1 MFLIFFQFIS
11 KQDLMIFRE
20 SNDKCSSRNLKK
32 KEKIISIYLVLIAER
47 ALNVKKMFAIVTVE
61 ITIFKVLGEPN
72 FLVAWNAGVL

>member
-1 MFLIFFQFIS
+1 
-11 KQDLMIFRE
+11 
-20 SNDKCSSRNLKK
+20 LKK